1 MLTLEVINYKGVAP
15 SRPISAEF
23 DKLGGGIGRGDANVL
38 VLPDTERYISRTHA
52 KIVFRAGLYMLE
64 DYGTSSPLTLNG
76 RMLGKGTQAA
86 LAHGDEITIGDY
98 TLRTQ
103 LQEDAPSAASVE
115 SGSVNSVK
123 APKDDPM
130 ALFGAAGGVDPFADL
145 AAPAEFSAK
154 SPEKPTPSTFA
165 DPFGVP
171 AKAHSGAAIPAD
183 FDPFAN
189 LGLPSVPG
197 SERSG
202 ISDYP
207 DLGFGVSLE
216 SRSLDDIFGLT
227 PTPGN
232 DPLSLLDPLAQS
244 PGGVAF
250 ETSPSLDPMAAF
262 GEKPARTPAS
272 SQRNN
277 TPEIYGSFTPPK
289 SFPDPAMAKPEH
301 SPALESPADSHDNMI
316 LSWNQDGTAAGDI
329 KTVIIGP
336 RRNESPLGALAQK
349 PESTALRA
357 SELSPAHVP
366 EDSEPAKGAAL
377 AADPVSRAS
386 LPPSTPSAA
395 VSATLP
401 RVPASAEQEAFVTAF
416 LEGAGIPDFN
426 MPPGFTPQS
435 MRVFGEI
442 LRETV
447 QGTLDLLLARAMIKR
462 EIRAD
467 VTMIIA
473 KENNPLKFSPN
484 VEAALSHLLA
494 PQRGF
499 MPPLAAVKDAYNDL
513 RSHQFAFMA
522 GMRAALAGVLLRFD
536 PEQLEQRLT
545 QKTVLDSLLPMNR
558 RAKMWDLFVDLY
570 GEISKEVEDDFHTL
584 FGREFL
590 RAYEAQI
597 EKLSTHETK
606 SKRP

>member
-1 MLTLEVINYKGVAP
+1 MLKLEVINCKGVAP

-38 VLPDTERYISRTHA
+38 VLPDVERYISRTHA
-52 KIVFRAGLYMLE
+52 KIVFRAGIYALE
-64 DYGTSSPLTLNG
+64 DHSTSSPIMLNG
-76 RMLGKGTQAA
+76 RTLGKGSHAA

-98 TLRTQ
+98 TLRTI
-103 LQEDAPSAASVE
+103 LQEDVPPAASFE

-145 AAPAEFSAK
+145 AAPAQFSTK
-154 SPEKPTPSTFA
+154 STENPAPSIFA

-171 AKAHSGAAIPAD
+171 AKAHSASIPAD

-189 LGLPSVPG
+189 LGLPSAAG
-197 SERSG
+197 SEKAG

-227 PTPGN
+227 PTPGS
-232 DPLSLLDPLAQS
+232 DPLSFLDPLAQS
-244 PGGVAF
+244 PGGAAF

-289 SFPDPAMAKPEH
+289 SFPDPAMAKPEQ
-301 SPALESPADSHDNMI
+301 SPVLESPADSHDNMI
-316 LSWNQDGTAAGDI
+316 LSWNQDGSAAGDI

-336 RRNESPLGALAQK
+336 RRNEPPLGAIAQK
-349 PESTALRA
+349 PESIALRA
-357 SELSPAHVP
+357 SELSPTHVP
-366 EDSEPAKGAAL
+366 EGSEPAIGTAPAAG
-377 AADPVSRAS
+377 PVSRAS
-386 LPPSTPSAA
+386 VLPSTPSAA

-416 LEGAGIPDFN
+416 LEGAGIPDFK
-426 MPPGFTPQS
+426 MPSGFTPQS
-435 MRVFGEI
+435 MRLLGEI

-499 MPPLAAVKDAYNDL
+499 MPPLEAMKDAYNDL

-597 EKLSTHETK
+597 EKLSAHEIK